1 MLAVCLVGVGTGAEF
16 DMSAYLVS
24 RYFGLEHYGRLFGI
38 NLGLITA
45 GSMLAPLMYA
55 AMYQAS
61 GGYGPLLAY
70 STTCC
75 VIGPALLLT
84 LGRMP
89 RVGNLKLA

>member
-1 MLAVCLVGVGTGAEF
+1 
-16 DMSAYLVS
+16 
-24 RYFGLEHYGRLFGI
+24 
-38 NLGLITA
+38 
-45 GSMLAPLMYA
+45 MLAPLMYA